1 MVPIPK
7 NENGWLKE
15 IAKAYIDALD
25 TIPFAESIGERIEQK
40 DLFHLAPVITIKF
53 RGMKRSEKLLD
64 KITKGALASYIANE
78 ESHKES
84 LESPIIRFA
93 FCYLASHYVL
103 DLVNDET
110 LGVLMDAIES
120 DPFKLQEM
128 IFHRNKR

>member
-1 MVPIPK
+1 MQIMVPIPK
-7 NENGWLKE
+7 NEDGWLKE

-78 ESHKES
+78 ESHCHRRPKKQRKWRDKS
-84 LESPIIRFA
+84 RWSRKNI
-93 FCYLASHYVL
+93 ASVRSGRCLYPQL
-103 DLVNDET
+103 LRR
-110 LGVLMDAIES
+110 AI
-120 DPFKLQEM
+120 
-128 IFHRNKR
+128 